1 MKTINYH
8 RKRLFF
14 IPLIA
19 IGIALFAY
27 VTMLLWNALLPA
39 IFNFSPITFW
49 QALGLLV
56 LARLLFG
63 GHHPHRNP
71 RWTMYGKDREL
82 RNKLMK
88 MSPEEKKEFFRKMH
102 YDRTVWRHEHFK
114 DEDSQIDKSTEQID

>member
-1 MKTINYH
+1 MKTIDYH
-8 RKRLFF
+8 RKRFFF

-19 IGIALFAY
+19 IGIALFGY

-39 IFNFSPITFW
+39 IFNFSTITFW

-82 RNKLMK
+82 RNKLNK

-102 YDRTVWRHEHFK
+102 YDRAGWSREHFN
-114 DEDSQIDKSTEQID
+114 DEAHQKDKSTD

>member
-1 MKTINYH
+1 MKTMNYH
-8 RKRLFF
+8 RRRLFF

-19 IGIALFAY
+19 LGLVLLGY
-27 VTMLLWNALLPA
+27 VTMLLWNALLPDL
-39 IFNFSPITFW
+39 FNISAITFW

-88 MSPEEKKEFFRKMH
+88 MSPDEKKEFFRKMH
-102 YDRTVWRHEHFK
+102 YDRTVWRHGYFK
-114 DEDSQIDKSTEQID
+114 DEDIQDGKSTEQTD